1 LHPQQKETS
10 YSNNTNEQQL
20 QESEGENDLKYEPES
35 KPPQKKKGFKTSQTP
50 SKPHKYPSNISLK
63 SQQKKAAKT
72 LNKNKNGHGTDEYR
86 NRHEPRA
93 EPLLHQID
101 KNGEKRPPRVE
112 ADKEK
117 TQSARLVNA
126 GNRGVFV
133 HFCPRFSHLGGIFC
147 RAGEGKGKK
156 KKKKKKK
163 EKWRLAWGKKK
174 N

>member
-1 LHPQQKETS
+1 MT
-10 YSNNTNEQQL
+10 
-20 QESEGENDLKYEPES
+20 LKYEPEFTPGPRHPKTIP
-35 KPPQKKKGFKTSQTP
+35 KPPKKKGFKTSQTP

-63 SQQKKAAKT
+63 SQQKKASKT
-72 LNKNKNGHGTDEYR
+72 RNKNKNVHGTDEYR

-93 EPLLHQID
+93 QPLLHQID

-133 HFCPRFSHLGGIFC
+133 HFCPRFAAFGVFFVPRGVC
-147 RAGEGKGKK
+147 
-156 KKKKKKK
+156 
-163 EKWRLAWGKKK
+163 
-174 N
+174 